1 MREARA
7 RGASRGTVL
16 ARQKW
21 IAWGVAVAAVYFAAA
36 AYPTGAPWTGGPAVP
51 VRVIYDGMMP
61 LPPYQ
66 WVRPPANFPHENKP
80 PEAGAG
86 TVRLTASGSDS
97 GAITT
102 GDDQAAVL
110 FARDAIASRLG
121 ETVVKVTIRPL
132 DPATVGPP
140 PADMTFDGNA
150 YLIEAVYS
158 TSQAPVQLRKP
169 ATVALRF
176 PAIGTQVLRWNGSAW
191 IALRSTAIPPAMQD
205 VADSDAL
212 GIFVPAAP
220 HKQGP
225 SLSTVLYRTFTI
237 LLWAAAAVLLIGL
250 VRDYARTRVRRK

>member
-1 MREARA
+1 M
-7 RGASRGTVL
+7 L
-16 ARQKW
+16 ARQGW
-21 IAWGVAVAAVYFAAA
+21 IAWGVAVAAAYFAAA
-36 AYPTGAPWTGGPAVP
+36 AYLAVGSWTGGPAVP
-51 VRVIYDGMMP
+51 VRVLYDGMMP

-110 FARDAIASRLG
+110 FARDAIAPRPG

-140 PADMTFDGNA
+140 PAGMTFDGNA
-150 YLIEAVYS
+150 YLFEAIYG
-158 TSQAPVQLRKP
+158 TSRSPVQLRKP

-176 PAIGTQVLRWNGSAW
+176 PAIGTQVLRWTGSGW

-205 VADSDAL
+205 IADSDPL
-212 GIFVPAAP
+212 GIFVAAAP
-220 HKQGP
+220 HRQGP
-225 SLSTVLYRTFTI
+225 SLSVVLYRTFTI

-250 VRDYARTRVRRK
+250 VRDYARTRARRK

>member
-1 MREARA
+1 MRGARA
-7 RGASRGTVL
+7 REDSPKTLL
-16 ARQKW
+16 ARQGW
-21 IAWGVAVAAVYFAAA
+21 NAWGIAVAA
-36 AYPTGAPWTGGPAVP
+36 AYLAVTSWTGGPAAP

-80 PEAGAG
+80 PESGAG
-86 TVRLTASGSDS
+86 TVRLTSSGSDS

-110 FARDAIASRLG
+110 FARDVIAPRLG
-121 ETVVKVTIRPL
+121 ETVVRVTIRPL
-132 DPATVGPP
+132 DPAAVGPP
-140 PADMTFDGNA
+140 PSGMTFDGNA
-150 YLIEAVYS
+150 YLIEAVYG
-158 TSQAPVQLRKP
+158 TSQTPIHLRKP

-176 PAIGTQVLRWNGSAW
+176 PAIGTQVLRWNGSGW
-191 IALRSTAIPPAMQD
+191 IALRATAIPPAMQD

-220 HKQGP
+220 HRQGP
-225 SLSTVLYRTFTI
+225 SLSVVLYRTFTI

-250 VRDYARTRVRRK
+250 ARDYARARARRR

>member
-1 MREARA
+1 M
-7 RGASRGTVL
+7 
-16 ARQKW
+16 
-21 IAWGVAVAAVYFAAA
+21 AVAAAYFGATAYLAIPYWAAT
-36 AYPTGAPWTGGPAVP
+36 PRPGHPAVSL
-51 VRVIYDGMMP
+51 RVLYDGMMP

-80 PEAGAG
+80 PETGAG

-110 FARDAIASRLG
+110 FARDAIASRSG
-121 ETVVKVTIRPL
+121 ETVVKVTIQPL

-140 PADMTFDGNA
+140 PAGVTFDGNA
-150 YLIEAVYS
+150 YLIEAIYGA
-158 TSQAPVQLRKP
+158 SQAPVQLRKP

-205 VADSDAL
+205 IADSDPL
-212 GIFVPAAP
+212 GIFVAAAP
-220 HKQGP
+220 RQQGL

-250 VRDYARTRVRRK
+250 ARDYARSRAKRAR